1 VYIFYLKELIT
12 NNTCILQNVSTE
24 KEAIPPTGEGK
35 SQVTERIKTVKWEG
49 GPLPAGQFLD
59 FGMRIMLPK
68 AKDDSKSELIFFPVL
83 QECETGRDIWNQIP
97 DTEGYNHEL
106 GRDAP
111 HIEINTNNADDTPW
125 TENRLVKGK
134 ASAASTVKQG
144 AITLV
149 TAAVATYFLI

>member
-1 VYIFYLKELIT
+1 M
-12 NNTCILQNVSTE
+12 
-24 KEAIPPTGEGK
+24 AGK
-35 SQVTERIKTVKWEG
+35 SEITERIKTVKWEG

-68 AKDDSKSELIFFPVL
+68 AKQDDKSELIFFPVL

-111 HIEINTNNADDTPW
+111 HIEINTHPDDTPW

-134 ASAASTVKQG
+134 SASAATSVKHG

-149 TAAVATYFLI
+149 TAAVATYFLV